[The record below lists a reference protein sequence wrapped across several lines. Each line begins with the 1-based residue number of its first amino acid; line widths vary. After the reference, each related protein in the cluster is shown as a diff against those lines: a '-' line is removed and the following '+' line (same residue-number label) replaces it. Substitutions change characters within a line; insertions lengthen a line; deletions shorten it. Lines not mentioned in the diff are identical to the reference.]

1 MQLLVMPMAMWLLPV
16 PVPPD
21 RDHVALLRQEVA
33 AGQIAHQLL
42 VDRRILEDEV
52 GELLGE
58 RQLGYPHL
66 VADRARVLLG
76 DLGLEQGSN
85 DLVDAVLALDAG
97 GDDLVI
103 GRPHAG
109 ELQGRHHL
117 QDLRAIHG
125 PPPSRPHRRRGDWAV
140 VATHRSERNRREA
153 EPAVAIAPVWQ
164 WARPEPDR
172 CAAPGCSGS
181 RRHCT
186 CLSQAPQ
193 RMLLLQRSAHPTP
206 LT

>member
-1 MQLLVMPMAMWLLPV
+1 MTTRSMRVKLLGETAATPGLVSASSWLTRSTALKKRAFR
-16 PVPPD
+16 PPDAAPRDADSDVALAGAGPTD

-58 RQLGYPHL
+58 RQLGDPHL
-66 VADRARVLLG
+66 VADRACLLLG

-117 QDLRAIHG
+117 QDLRAIH
-125 PPPSRPHRRRGDWAV
+125 R
-140 VATHRSERNRREA
+140 
-153 EPAVAIAPVWQ
+153 
-164 WARPEPDR
+164 
-172 CAAPGCSGS
+172 
-181 RRHCT
+181 
-186 CLSQAPQ
+186 
-193 RMLLLQRSAHPTP
+193 
-206 LT
+206 

>member
-1 MQLLVMPMAMWLLPV
+1 M
-16 PVPPD
+16 
-21 RDHVALLRQEVA
+21 
-33 AGQIAHQLL
+33 
-42 VDRRILEDEV
+42 
-52 GELLGE
+52 
-58 RQLGYPHL
+58 
-66 VADRARVLLG
+66 LLG
-76 DLGLEQGSN
+76 DLRLEQGAN

-153 EPAVAIAPVWQ
+153 EPAAAIAPVWQ
-164 WARPEPDR
+164 WCDAGAGSLRRARMFRITSALYVPESSASAQARLYSAQPID
-172 CAAPGCSGS
+172 SH
-181 RRHCT
+181 RR
-186 CLSQAPQ
+186 
-193 RMLLLQRSAHPTP
+193 
-206 LT
+206 

>member
-16 PVPPD
+16 PVPPT
-21 RDHVALLRQEVA
+21 ATTLRCW
-33 AGQIAHQLL
+33 
-42 VDRRILEDEV
+42 
-52 GELLGE
+52 E
-58 RQLGYPHL
+58 RKLPP
-66 VADRARVLLG
+66 ARSRTSCSLI
-76 DLGLEQGSN
+76 
-85 DLVDAVLALDAG
+85 VDAVLALDAG

-103 GRPHAG
+103 GGPHAG

-164 WARPEPDR
+164 WARPEQDR

-181 RRHCT
+181 HRHCMR
-186 CLSQAPQ
+186 LSQAPQ
-193 RMLLLQRSAHPTP
+193 RMLLLQRPAHPTP